1 MWRFCSK
8 TLELWQ
14 SFPLLVLLGLLN
26 PKPRPKCSKGEPK
39 WALILEKHL
48 WPDEFRSYDLLLRNF
63 KPVKF
68 YVRENVY
75 AGKIKATSAFLWFC
89 KSPLCQPDSATRCS
103 ECPLLETLELLSIL
117 CGRFLAK
124 LACVL
129 TRKNVYRQ
137 TESHNFLCK
146 NNVTFGKASFVNEVM
161 LSVPCLSS
169 FHLSAFLNH
178 KVTQI

>member
-1 MWRFCSK
+1 MS
-8 TLELWQ
+8 
-14 SFPLLVLLGLLN
+14 LGL
-26 PKPRPKCSKGEPK
+26 KTSCFETS
-39 WALILEKHL
+39 
-48 WPDEFRSYDLLLRNF
+48 

-75 AGKIKATSAFLWFC
+75 AGKIKATSAYLWFC

-146 NNVTFGKASFVNEVM
+146 NNVTFGKASFVSEVM

-169 FHLSAFLNH
+169 LHLSALLNH
-178 KVTQI
+178 KVTQIWNTGSVITKNCFLPRIKQK

>member
-1 MWRFCSK
+1 MS
-8 TLELWQ
+8 
-14 SFPLLVLLGLLN
+14 LGLKTSFFETLN
-26 PKPRPKCSKGEPK
+26 
-39 WALILEKHL
+39 
-48 WPDEFRSYDLLLRNF
+48 LLSSMRE
-63 KPVKF
+63 
-68 YVRENVY
+68 RENVY
-75 AGKIKATSAFLWFC
+75 AGKIKATSAYLWFC

-117 CGRFLAK
+117 CGRLLAK

-129 TRKNVYRQ
+129 TRKNVNRQ

-169 FHLSAFLNH
+169 LHLSAFLNH
-178 KVTQI
+178 KVTQIWNISSVITKKCLLPRIKEK